1 MKRFKEKYSSEI
13 VGSLLAKYKNINRV
27 PKIKKIVL
35 NMGVGDAA
43 LNSKA
48 IETAISDLTLISGQ
62 IPAVNKA
69 KKSIAGFKI
78 RQDMKIGCKVTLRKD
93 RMYDFLERL
102 VFVALPRIK
111 QFRGLSTKSF
121 DGRGNFNFGIRELM
135 IFPEINYDK
144 VESVRGMNI
153 TIVTTAEKD
162 NDAKELLSLFDIPFY
177 N

>member
-1 MKRFKEKYSSEI
+1 MKRFKQKYSSEI
-13 VGSLLAKYKNINRV
+13 VNSLIGKYKNINRI

-35 NMGVGDAA
+35 NMGVGEAVT
-43 LNSKA
+43 NSKA
-48 IETAISDLTLISGQ
+48 IETAISDLALISGQ
-62 IPAVNKA
+62 LPAINKA

-111 QFRGLSTKSF
+111 QFRGLSVKSF
-121 DGRGNFNFGIRELM
+121 DGKGNFNFGIKELM

-144 VESVRGMNI
+144 VESIRGMNI
-153 TIVTTAEKD
+153 TIVTTAQ
-162 NDAKELLSLFDIPFY
+162 NDQEAKELLSLFEIPFY